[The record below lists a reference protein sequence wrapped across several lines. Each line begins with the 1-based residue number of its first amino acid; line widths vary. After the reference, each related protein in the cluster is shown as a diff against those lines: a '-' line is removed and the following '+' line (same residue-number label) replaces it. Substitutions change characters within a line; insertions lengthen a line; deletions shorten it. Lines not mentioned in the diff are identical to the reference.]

1 MNWQNILLK
10 RNPFLDKWTRYCKEC
25 AKKGLFLASG
35 KDPHLSAANEDY
47 CYRCKKNTESGYTKN
62 DEIIIFDRKGQQG
75 VERQKKYDEER
86 SKRLGSLRE
95 FDTGER

>member
-47 CYRCKKNTESGYTKN
+47 CYRCKKNTETGYTK
-62 DEIIIFDRKGQQG
+62 DDIIVFGLKNQRNVQ
-75 VERQKKYDEER
+75 RQKDYDKAK

-95 FDTGER
+95 VDDT